1 MSIKLNSVSTFIDNE
16 RGCTLTSLNHVNG
29 MLVMV
34 QCTEYPKMGQVS
46 FYNNSGEWL
55 AHTLGTYIS
64 MYLKKGLSIEESF
77 LKANHRLLYEAHKLN
92 MLQRNIDAF
101 KYTFACIYCKADD
114 VKIAYVGKPLVVI
127 NNGSTTRPLCF
138 ESDTVPLVNNF
149 KNLIRYETVCSTEC
163 DLFLLPTYGSRVFT
177 EYRMMSMNSMFH
189 DLRTNPQDL
198 ALQVMK
204 HEKICTEPKDRV
216 GVTAFIARAVKP
228 Q

>member
-34 QCTEYPKMGQVS
+34 QCTEYPKIGQVS

-64 MYLKKGLSIEESF
+64 MYLKKGASIEDAF
-77 LKANHRLLYEAHKLN
+77 LKANHRLLHDTRMMN

-138 ESDTVPLVNNF
+138 ESDTSPLVNNF

-163 DLFLLPTYGSRVFT
+163 DLFLLPSYGSKVFE
-177 EYRMMSMNSMFH
+177 EYRLMSMSSMFQG
-189 DLRTNPQDL
+189 LVINPQDI
-198 ALQVMK
+198 ALKVAK
-204 HEKICTEPKDRV
+204 HEKMLLEPKDRF
-216 GVTAFIARAVKP
+216 GVAAFIAKAVKP